1 MSDIIKQTIIQTI
14 AEMLRE
20 TQDIQWIKRE
30 IADMFDINP
39 DDPTWTR
46 LFIQGTIKSAFSSNL
61 SGK

>member
-20 TQDIQWIKRE
+20 TQDIKWIKQE

-46 LFIQGTIKSAFSSNL
+46 LFIQGTIKSAFSSTL
-61 SGK
+61 PR